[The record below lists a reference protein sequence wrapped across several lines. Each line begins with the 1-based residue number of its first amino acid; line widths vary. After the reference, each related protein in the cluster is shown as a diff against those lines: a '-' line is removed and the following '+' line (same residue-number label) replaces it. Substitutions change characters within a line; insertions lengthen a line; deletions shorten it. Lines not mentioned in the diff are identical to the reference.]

1 MRNRKIFVKILSL
14 ILCLLTAFFA
24 ISSTAFVKAAD
35 TAQILTIVYETT
47 GISPDKVS
55 IINKA

>member
-1 MRNRKIFVKILSL
+1 MAV
-14 ILCLLTAFFA
+14 
-24 ISSTAFVKAAD
+24 ISDGAVSVIVSAEALQAAE

-55 IINKA
+55 IINKV